1 MRDSITST
9 NRKVGQATT
18 GKSVSKCIYLVS
30 LCTYILT
37 TRYLLWK
44 VSTWDCN
51 NPMAH
56 IFEELSN
63 AEQEVIEKKIAQAS
77 KHGLQA
83 WQWMFLLDDDDE
95 FEKCCTAALPTVIGL
110 SNTEL
115 FSIPT
120 GILLLYYLRAVEF
133 WDWGRCQQ
141 LIINLFICF

>member
-1 MRDSITST
+1 M
-9 NRKVGQATT
+9 
-18 GKSVSKCIYLVS
+18 
-30 LCTYILT
+30 
-37 TRYLLWK
+37 
-44 VSTWDCN
+44 STWDCN

-63 AEQEVIEKKIAQAS
+63 AEQEVKEKKIAQAS

-95 FEKCCTAALPTVIGL
+95 FEKCCTVALPTVIGL

-120 GILLLYYLRAVEF
+120 GAFFFIT
-133 WDWGRCQQ
+133 WGR
-141 LIINLFICF
+141 

>member
-1 MRDSITST
+1 MRDSITCT

-18 GKSVSKCIYLVS
+18 GKSVSKCIYPVS

-63 AEQEVIEKKIAQAS
+63 AEQEVKEKKIAQAS

-83 WQWMFLLDDDDE
+83 WQWMFLLDDDDDDRATNCHRVVKYRII
-95 FEKCCTAALPTVIGL
+95 F
-110 SNTEL
+110 NTDRR
-115 FSIPT
+115 I
-120 GILLLYYLRAVEF
+120 LLYYLRAVEF

-141 LIINLFICF
+141 LIINSFPNSFICF